1 MCVSMYALE
10 LRAYR
15 TDGFKAYITDGLRV
29 CITDI
34 SFVSMSQLI
43 LCIIHPTVMAK
54 YCDFACYTS
63 SYSANELS

>member
-1 MCVSMYALE
+1 MCVAMYALG
-10 LRAYR
+10 LR
-15 TDGFKAYITDGLRV
+15 AYITDGLRA

-43 LCIIHPTVMAK
+43 LCIIHPSVMAK